1 MLTGKENKIL
11 ERIQML
17 EKRLK
22 ELEEKIKDRN
32 ETLLD
37 EYMKTNG
44 FK

>member
-1 MLTGKENKIL
+1 MLTNKENKIL

-22 ELEEKIKDRN
+22 ELEEKIKNRN

-37 EYMKTNG
+37 EYLKTHG